1 VEGEMTSEYTDKH
14 IERERAAADDF
25 GKLMS
30 LFDSPVVWA
39 GKGCFTAAKHGVW
52 STAPTLYEALTGLR
66 EKLRAAKEQP

>member
-1 VEGEMTSEYTDKH
+1 MTSEYTDKH
-14 IERERAAADDF
+14 IRRAMAAADDLGKVLIQF
-25 GKLMS
+25 G
-30 LFDSPVVWA
+30 SPVVWA